1 MNKLG
6 ISLKDVIFYL
16 LNRFHLID
24 TIKLGIKLIA
34 LIEKLHKAGYV
45 HLDIKP
51 DNILIGDY
59 FDVLP

>member
-6 ISLKDVIFYL
+6 ISLKDMLIFL
-16 LNRFHLID
+16 QNKFCLID
-24 TIKLGIKLIA
+24 TLKLGIKLITN
-34 LIEKLHKAGYV
+34 IEQVHNAGYV